1 MPMNRT
7 LSDVGDTDV
16 YNQLQVQRIAH
27 TRHDSIATQPNDT
40 VRRRLRVLIVDDHH
54 ASADTLAM
62 LMKAWGHNVRRAY
75 DGVAGLALAAD
86 YVPDIL
92 LLDIMMPQMSGRQL
106 ALRVRQRARL
116 RNCLLIAI
124 TGCTDECQRM
134 HALEAGVDLFLVKP
148 VAPCELRSL
157 LLSESKRLAR
167 SRRGVARLALATTTA
182 KQWAGARSISP
193 TRLGCNTAADA
204 VAI

>member
-1 MPMNRT
+1 MMMMNRT
-7 LSDVGDTDV
+7 LSDVGDTDA
-16 YNQLQVQRIAH
+16 YNQLQVHRIAH
-27 TRHDSIATQPNDT
+27 TRHESLATLPSDA

-75 DGVAGLALAAD
+75 DGAAGLALAAE
-86 YVPDIL
+86 YLPDIM
-92 LLDIMMPQMSGRQL
+92 LLDIMMPQMNGRQL
-106 ALRVRQRARL
+106 ALRVRQQARL
-116 RNCLLIAI
+116 QNCLLIAI
-124 TGCTDECQRM
+124 TGCTDERQRL

-157 LLSESKRLAR
+157 LLTESKRLTR
-167 SRRGVARLALATTTA
+167 SRRGVAALALTTTA
-182 KQWAGARSISP
+182 KQWAGARSVSP
-193 TRLGCNTAADA
+193 TRLGRNTAPAA